1 MHFQKFMKRLRFAH
15 PQQKIRFFHCGE
27 YGEKLGRPHYHAC
40 LFNFDFDDKILLKK
54 VNDIPLFTSP
64 TLEKIWGK
72 GFVSVG
78 NVTFESAAYVARYIM
93 KKINGDESDQHYE
106 YINPLDGNTYQRDPE
121 YTTMSRRPG
130 IAHEWF
136 NQFKNDVY
144 PDDFIVIN
152 NRKVRPPRY
161 YDELLKT
168 QNPETFDM
176 IKFERVIN
184 AMEHEH
190 ENTTE
195 RLDVKERI
203 LKSKLK
209 HLPRNLEQ

>member
-1 MHFQKFMKRLRFAH
+1 MKRLRFAF
-15 PQQKIRFFHCGE
+15 PDQKIRFFHCGE

-40 LFNFDFDDKILLKK
+40 LFNFDFEDKTLLKI

-64 TLEKIWGK
+64 TLEKLWGK
-72 GFVSVG
+72 GFVSIG

-93 KKINGDESDQHYE
+93 KKINGDDADKHYE
-106 YINPLDGNTYQRDPE
+106 YINPLDGHTYQRKPE
-121 YTTMSRRPG
+121 YITMSRRPG

-136 NQFKNDVY
+136 NKFKNDVY
-144 PDDFIVIN
+144 PDDFVVIN
-152 NRKVRPPRY
+152 NKKVRPPRY
-161 YDELLKT
+161 YDEQLKL
-168 QNPETFDM
+168 QNPETLDM

-190 ENTTE
+190 DNTPD
-195 RLDVKERI
+195 RLEVKERI
-203 LKSKLK
+203 CKTKLN